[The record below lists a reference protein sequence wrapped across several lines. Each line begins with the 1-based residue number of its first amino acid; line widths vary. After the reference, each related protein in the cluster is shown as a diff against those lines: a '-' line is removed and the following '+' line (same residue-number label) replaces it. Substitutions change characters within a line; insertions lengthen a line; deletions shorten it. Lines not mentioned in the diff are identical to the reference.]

1 MSARR
6 YRGIDLF
13 RIAAALLVVAIHTS
27 PLASY
32 SATADFILTREIA
45 RTAVPFF
52 FMASGFF
59 VLGDARRT
67 RAFLKKSSI
76 IYLACIALYLPI
88 NVYAGHLKELTL
100 GGLFTQLFFEGT
112 FYHLWYLP
120 AAILGAALS
129 SFLLEKLGQRGALA
143 AAAALYA
150 FGLLGDSYYGLAAG
164 VPALRAVLDAV
175 IAVTG
180 YTRSGLFFAPL
191 FMLLGHG
198 LRTAKPPRRSVCAA
212 ARAGTRSQQI
222 AQGGVQRTHW
232 WQKNHNK

>member
-88 NVYAGHLKELTL
+88 NVYAGRLKELTL

-129 SFLLEKLGQRGALA
+129 
-143 AAAALYA
+143 
-150 FGLLGDSYYGLAAG
+150 
-164 VPALRAVLDAV
+164 
-175 IAVTG
+175 
-180 YTRSGLFFAPL
+180 
-191 FMLLGHG
+191 
-198 LRTAKPPRRSVCAA
+198 
-212 ARAGTRSQQI
+212 
-222 AQGGVQRTHW
+222 
-232 WQKNHNK
+232 